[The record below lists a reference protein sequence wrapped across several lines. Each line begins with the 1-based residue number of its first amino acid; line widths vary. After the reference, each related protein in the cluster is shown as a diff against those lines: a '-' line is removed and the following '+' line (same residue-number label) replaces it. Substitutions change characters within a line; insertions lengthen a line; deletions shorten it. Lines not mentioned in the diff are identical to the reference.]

1 MYFYVSLAIIR
12 INIDKPHV
20 YFCKFLFLQVFD
32 ITNNHLDIKAL
43 FGIFLRISCVPFVG
57 IFMANQFQLFKHRR
71 FSAMFFTQFLGAFN
85 DNIFKQALIL
95 VLTYTAASQ
104 LSMEV
109 SILNNLAAMLFI
121 LPYFLFSA
129 LAGQIADKFEKSKL
143 TRLIKLLELVIM
155 TLAAVGFVF
164 ELYVLLFV
172 ALFLMGTH
180 STFFGPIKYA
190 YLPQAMKENELVG
203 ANGLFQMGTSLAILL
218 GMIVA
223 GVLTQL
229 SQSLYWISTAVLAV
243 SILGYLAARY
253 IPTMP
258 AMQPNLKVNWNIF
271 TTSLATVRY
280 LYSLP
285 FLFFVILG
293 NSWFWFYGAT
303 FLTQTPEFSK
313 VILYGDESVVI
324 FLLTLFSVGVSIGS
338 LLCKTLTKN
347 QVSLRLLPFGIAGL
361 SIFAIDLYFSL
372 SGLDI
377 AVADATLLSI
387 SDLFGMSG
395 SWRVFADLFFLGF
408 SGGLYIVPLY
418 ASMQAYAPKSH
429 RARIVGANNIFN
441 AIFMVTSAIFA
452 IVILN
457 TLGLTLPQLFLVTG
471 LLNIA
476 FGIFL
481 YLKLNKHVKNAV
493 IQTHDEAGL

>member
-1 MYFYVSLAIIR
+1 
-12 INIDKPHV
+12 
-20 YFCKFLFLQVFD
+20 
-32 ITNNHLDIKAL
+32 
-43 FGIFLRISCVPFVG
+43 
-57 IFMANQFQLFKHRR
+57 MANQFQLFKRRR

-104 LSMEV
+104 LGVAV

-129 LAGQIADKFEKSKL
+129 LAGQLADKYEKSQL
-143 TRLIKLLELVIM
+143 TRVTKLLELSIM
-155 TLAAVGFVF
+155 LIAAVGFVF
-164 ELYVLLFV
+164 EWYVLLFV
-172 ALFLMGTH
+172 ALFLMGTQ

-190 YLPQAMKENELVG
+190 YLPQAMKKDELVG

-218 GMIVA
+218 GMIIA

-229 SQSLYWISTAVLAV
+229 NQSLYWISGVVLIVA
-243 SILGYLAARY
+243 ILGYIASRA
-253 IPTMP
+253 IPDMP
-258 AMQPNLKVNWNIF
+258 AMQPSLKINWNIF
-271 TTSLATVRY
+271 TTSMSAVRY
-280 LYSLP
+280 LYSMR

-313 VILYGDESVVI
+313 VILQGDESVVI

-361 SIFAIDLYFSL
+361 SIFAIDLYLSL
-372 SGLDI
+372 SGLTIDMSQNS
-377 AVADATLLSI
+377 LLGI
-387 SDLFGMSG
+387 GQLFNLPGTV
-395 SWRVFADLFFLGF
+395 RVFADLFFLGF

-441 AIFMVTSAIFA
+441 AIFMVGSAIFA

-457 TLGLTLPQLFLVTG
+457 SLKMSLPQLFLVTG
-471 LLNIA
+471 LLNLA
-476 FGIFL
+476 FGLFL
-481 YLKLNKHVKNAV
+481 YVKLKSHIGQAT
-493 IQTHDEAGL
+493 IESQDG

>member
-1 MYFYVSLAIIR
+1 MS
-12 INIDKPHV
+12 
-20 YFCKFLFLQVFD
+20 
-32 ITNNHLDIKAL
+32 
-43 FGIFLRISCVPFVG
+43 
-57 IFMANQFQLFKHRR
+57 NQFQLFKRRR

-95 VLTYTAASQ
+95 VLTYTAASK
-104 LSMEV
+104 LGVEV

-129 LAGQIADKFEKSKL
+129 LAGQIADKYEKSKL
-143 TRLIKLLELVIM
+143 TQFIKLLELVIM
-155 TLAAVGFVF
+155 AVAAVGFVF
-164 ELYVLLFV
+164 EWYALLFV

-190 YLPQAMKENELVG
+190 YLPQAMKEDELVG
-203 ANGLFQMGTSLAILL
+203 ANGLFQMGTSLAILV

-223 GVLTQL
+223 GILTQL
-229 SQSLYWISTAVLAV
+229 SQSLYWISATVLVVAV
-243 SILGYLAARY
+243 LGYLAARY
-253 IPTMP
+253 IPNMP
-258 AMQPNLKVNWNIF
+258 AMQPDLKINWNII
-271 TTSLATVRY
+271 TTSLATIRY

-285 FLFFVILG
+285 FLFFIILG

-303 FLTQTPEFSK
+303 FLTQVPEFSK
-313 VILYGDESVVI
+313 VILLGDESVVI

-338 LLCKTLTKN
+338 VLCKTLTKN
-347 QVSLRLLPFGIAGL
+347 KVSLRLLPFGIAGL

-377 AVADATLLSI
+377 NVNNDTLLGI
-387 SDLFGMSG
+387 GDLFNISG
-395 SWRVFADLFFLGF
+395 SWRVFADLFLLGF

-457 TLGLTLPQLFLVTG
+457 VLGFTLPQLFLVTG
-471 LLNIA
+471 LLNIV
-476 FGIFL
+476 FGAFL
-481 YLKLNKHVKNAV
+481 YIKLNKHIKHTV
-493 IQTHDEAGL
+493 IQTNDGIAP

>member
-1 MYFYVSLAIIR
+1 M
-12 INIDKPHV
+12 
-20 YFCKFLFLQVFD
+20 
-32 ITNNHLDIKAL
+32 
-43 FGIFLRISCVPFVG
+43 
-57 IFMANQFQLFKHRR
+57 
-71 FSAMFFTQFLGAFN
+71 
-85 DNIFKQALIL
+85 
-95 VLTYTAASQ
+95 
-104 LSMEV
+104 
-109 SILNNLAAMLFI
+109 
-121 LPYFLFSA
+121 
-129 LAGQIADKFEKSKL
+129 
-143 TRLIKLLELVIM
+143 
-155 TLAAVGFVF
+155 
-164 ELYVLLFV
+164 
-172 ALFLMGTH
+172 
-180 STFFGPIKYA
+180 
-190 YLPQAMKENELVG
+190 
-203 ANGLFQMGTSLAILL
+203 
-218 GMIVA
+218 
-223 GVLTQL
+223 
-229 SQSLYWISTAVLAV
+229 
-243 SILGYLAARY
+243 
-253 IPTMP
+253 
-258 AMQPNLKVNWNIF
+258 
-271 TTSLATVRY
+271 
-280 LYSLP
+280 
-285 FLFFVILG
+285 
-293 NSWFWFYGAT
+293 
-303 FLTQTPEFSK
+303 
-313 VILYGDESVVI
+313 YGDESVVI

-361 SIFAIDLYFSL
+361 SIFAIDLYLSL

>member
-1 MYFYVSLAIIR
+1 
-12 INIDKPHV
+12 
-20 YFCKFLFLQVFD
+20 
-32 ITNNHLDIKAL
+32 
-43 FGIFLRISCVPFVG
+43 
-57 IFMANQFQLFKHRR
+57 MANQFQLFKHRR

-104 LSMEV
+104 LGIEV

-143 TRLIKLLELVIM
+143 TRLTKLLELTIMVI
-155 TLAAVGFVF
+155 AAVGFIF
-164 ELYVLLFV
+164 EWYALLFI
-172 ALFLMGTH
+172 ALFLMGTQ

-190 YLPQAMKENELVG
+190 YLPQAMREDELVG
-203 ANGLFQMGTSLAILL
+203 ANGLFQMGTSLAILV

-223 GVLTQL
+223 GFLTQTL
-229 SQSLYWISTAVLAV
+229 QPLYWISLTVLIVAT
-243 SILGYLAARY
+243 LGYFAARS
-253 IPTMP
+253 IPNMP
-258 AMQPNLKVNWNIF
+258 AMQPDLKINWNIF
-271 TTSLATVRY
+271 TTSVSTVRY
-280 LYSLP
+280 LYSLR

-313 VILYGDESVVI
+313 VILNGDESVVI

-338 LLCKTLTKN
+338 LLCKRLTKN

-372 SGLDI
+372 SGLSIDVNTAGLMGI
-377 AVADATLLSI
+377 KGLFAVT
-387 SDLFGMSG
+387 G
-395 SWRVFADLFFLGF
+395 SWRVFIDLFFLGF

-429 RARIVGANNIFN
+429 RARIIGANNIFN
-441 AIFMVTSAIFA
+441 ALFMVGSAIFS

-457 TLGLTLPQLFLVTG
+457 SLGMSLPQLFLVTG
-471 LLNIA
+471 ILNLA
-476 FGIFL
+476 FGWFL
-481 YLKLNKHVKNAV
+481 YTKLNTHIQHASIQNHDDEPNKNN
-493 IQTHDEAGL
+493 

>member
-1 MYFYVSLAIIR
+1 
-12 INIDKPHV
+12 
-20 YFCKFLFLQVFD
+20 
-32 ITNNHLDIKAL
+32 
-43 FGIFLRISCVPFVG
+43 
-57 IFMANQFQLFKHRR
+57 MANQFQLFKHRR

-104 LSMEV
+104 LGMQV

-143 TRLIKLLELVIM
+143 TQFIKILELVIM
-155 TLAAVGFVF
+155 AVAAVGFVF
-164 ELYVLLFV
+164 EWYALLFV

-218 GMIVA
+218 GMIIA

-229 SQSLYWISTAVLAV
+229 SQSLYWISVTVLVVAV
-243 SILGYLAARY
+243 LGYLAARY

-258 AMQPNLKVNWNIF
+258 AMQPNLTINWNIF

-313 VILYGDESVVI
+313 VILHGDESVVI

-338 LLCKTLTKN
+338 LLCKSFTKN

-361 SIFAIDLYFSL
+361 SIFAIDLYLSL
-372 SGLDI
+372 SGLNI
-377 AVADATLLSI
+377 NVTNETLLGI
-387 SDLFGMSG
+387 GDLFGMSG

-418 ASMQAYAPKSH
+418 ASMQAYSPKSH

-441 AIFMVTSAIFA
+441 AIFMVTSAIFS

-457 TLGLTLPQLFLVTG
+457 ALGLNLPQLFLVTG
-471 LLNIA
+471 LLNIV
-476 FGIFL
+476 FGGFL
-481 YLKLNKHVKNAV
+481 YIKLNKHIKTAV
-493 IQTHDEAGL
+493 IQTHDEDAP

>member
-1 MYFYVSLAIIR
+1 
-12 INIDKPHV
+12 
-20 YFCKFLFLQVFD
+20 
-32 ITNNHLDIKAL
+32 
-43 FGIFLRISCVPFVG
+43 
-57 IFMANQFQLFKHRR
+57 MANQFQLFKRRR

-104 LSMEV
+104 LGVEV

-143 TRLIKLLELVIM
+143 TRLTKLLELSIMVI
-155 TLAAVGFVF
+155 AAVGFVF
-164 ELYVLLFV
+164 EWYALLFV
-172 ALFLMGTH
+172 ALFLMGTQ
-180 STFFGPIKYA
+180 STFFVPIKYA
-190 YLPQAMKENELVG
+190 YLPQAMQENELVG

-218 GMIVA
+218 GMIIA
-223 GVLTQL
+223 GVLTQVP
-229 SQSLYWISTAVLAV
+229 QPLYWISLTVLVVA
-243 SILGYLAARY
+243 ILGYFAARS

-258 AMQPNLKVNWNIF
+258 AMQPDLKINWNIF
-271 TTSLATVRY
+271 TTSVSTVRY
-280 LYSLP
+280 LYSLR

-313 VILYGDESVVI
+313 VILHGDESVVI

-338 LLCKTLTKN
+338 LLCKRLTKN

-372 SGLDI
+372 SGLSIDGNTE
-377 AVADATLLSI
+377 TLIGVSG
-387 SDLFGMSG
+387 LFAIPG
-395 SWRVFADLFFLGF
+395 SWRVFVDLFFLGF

-441 AIFMVTSAIFA
+441 AIFMVGSAIFS
-452 IVILN
+452 IVVLN
-457 TLGLTLPQLFLVTG
+457 SLGMSLPQLFLVTG

-481 YLKLNKHVKNAV
+481 YTKLNQHIKHAS
-493 IQTHDEAGL
+493 IQTHDDELNRHD

>member
-1 MYFYVSLAIIR
+1 MS
-12 INIDKPHV
+12 
-20 YFCKFLFLQVFD
+20 
-32 ITNNHLDIKAL
+32 
-43 FGIFLRISCVPFVG
+43 
-57 IFMANQFQLFKHRR
+57 NQFQLFKRRR

-104 LSMEV
+104 LGVEV

-129 LAGQIADKFEKSKL
+129 LAGQIADKYEKSKL
-143 TRLIKLLELVIM
+143 TQFIKVLELVIM
-155 TLAAVGFVF
+155 AIAAVGFVF
-164 ELYVLLFV
+164 EWYALLFV

-190 YLPQAMKENELVG
+190 YLPQAMKEDELVG
-203 ANGLFQMGTSLAILL
+203 ANGLFQMGTSLAILV

-223 GVLTQL
+223 GILTQL
-229 SQSLYWISTAVLAV
+229 SQSLYWISATVLIVAV
-243 SILGYLAARY
+243 LGYLAARY
-253 IPTMP
+253 IPNMP
-258 AMQPNLKVNWNIF
+258 AMQPDLKVNWNIV
-271 TTSLATVRY
+271 TTSLSTVSY

-303 FLTQTPEFSK
+303 FLTQVPEFSK
-313 VILYGDESVVI
+313 VILHGDESVVI

-338 LLCKTLTKN
+338 LLCKSLTKN

-372 SGLDI
+372 SSLNINVNND
-377 AVADATLLSI
+377 TLLGI
-387 SDLFGMSG
+387 SDLFGVSG
-395 SWRVFADLFFLGF
+395 SWRVFADLFLLGF

-441 AIFMVTSAIFA
+441 AILMVTSAIFA

-457 TLGLTLPQLFLVTG
+457 VLGLSLPQLFLVTG
-471 LLNIA
+471 ILNIA
-476 FGIFL
+476 FGILL
-481 YLKLNKHVKNAV
+481 YLKLNRHIKQAV
-493 IQTHDEAGL
+493 IQTHDEVVI

>member
-1 MYFYVSLAIIR
+1 
-12 INIDKPHV
+12 
-20 YFCKFLFLQVFD
+20 
-32 ITNNHLDIKAL
+32 
-43 FGIFLRISCVPFVG
+43 
-57 IFMANQFQLFKHRR
+57 MANQFQLFKRRR

-104 LSMEV
+104 MGVEV

-129 LAGQIADKFEKSKL
+129 LAGQIADKYEKSKL
-143 TRLIKLLELVIM
+143 TQITKLLELSIMVI
-155 TLAAVGFVF
+155 AAVGFVF
-164 ELYVLLFV
+164 EWYALLFV
-172 ALFLMGTH
+172 ALFLMGTQ

-190 YLPQAMKENELVG
+190 YLPQAMKGEELVG

-218 GMIVA
+218 GMIIA

-229 SQSLYWISTAVLAV
+229 SQSLYWISAMVLIVA
-243 SILGYLAARY
+243 ILGYMSARS
-253 IPTMP
+253 IPNMP
-258 AMQPNLKVNWNIF
+258 AMQPDIKINWNIF
-271 TTSLATVRY
+271 TTSMSTIRY

-285 FLFFVILG
+285 FLFFIILG

-313 VILYGDESVVI
+313 VILHGDESVVI

-372 SGLDI
+372 SGLSIDMTQEKLLGVGELFH
-377 AVADATLLSI
+377 VA
-387 SDLFGMSG
+387 G

-441 AIFMVTSAIFA
+441 AIFMVSSAIFA
-452 IVILN
+452 IVVLN
-457 TLGLTLPQLFLVTG
+457 SLKLSLPQLFLITG
-471 LLNIA
+471 VLNLI
-476 FGIFL
+476 FGVFL
-481 YLKLNKHVKNAV
+481 YLKLNKHIKQAM
-493 IQTHDEAGL
+493 IQTHND

>member
-1 MYFYVSLAIIR
+1 
-12 INIDKPHV
+12 
-20 YFCKFLFLQVFD
+20 
-32 ITNNHLDIKAL
+32 
-43 FGIFLRISCVPFVG
+43 
-57 IFMANQFQLFKHRR
+57 MANQFQLFKRRR

-104 LSMEV
+104 LGVEV

-129 LAGQIADKFEKSKL
+129 LAGQIADKYEKSKL
-143 TRLIKLLELVIM
+143 TCLIKLLELVIM
-155 TLAAVGFVF
+155 VIAAVGFVF
-164 ELYVLLFV
+164 EWYVLLFV

-190 YLPQAMKENELVG
+190 YLPQAMKEDELVG

-218 GMIVA
+218 GMIIA

-229 SQSLYWISTAVLAV
+229 PQSLYWISAAVLIVAV
-243 SILGYLAARY
+243 LGYVAARF
-253 IPTMP
+253 IPHMP
-258 AMQPNLKVNWNIF
+258 AMQPDIKINWNIF
-271 TTSLATVRY
+271 TTSTSTIRY

-285 FLFFVILG
+285 FLYFIILG

-313 VILYGDESVVI
+313 VILHGDESVVI

-372 SGLDI
+372 SGLSIDMSNE
-377 AVADATLLSI
+377 TLLGVSE
-387 SDLFGMSG
+387 LFHVAG
-395 SWRVFADLFFLGF
+395 SWRVFTDLFFLGF

-441 AIFMVTSAIFA
+441 AIFMVSSAIFA
-452 IVILN
+452 IVLLN
-457 TLGLTLPQLFLVTG
+457 NLKLSLPQLFLVTG
-471 LLNIA
+471 VLNIV
-476 FGIFL
+476 FGVFL
-481 YLKLNKHVKNAV
+481 YLKLNKHIRQAM
-493 IQTHDEAGL
+493 IQTHDE

>member
-1 MYFYVSLAIIR
+1 
-12 INIDKPHV
+12 
-20 YFCKFLFLQVFD
+20 
-32 ITNNHLDIKAL
+32 
-43 FGIFLRISCVPFVG
+43 
-57 IFMANQFQLFKHRR
+57 MASQFQLFKHRR

-85 DNIFKQALIL
+85 DNVFKQALIL

-104 LSMEV
+104 LGVAV

-129 LAGQIADKFEKSKL
+129 LAGQLADKYEKSKL
-143 TRLIKLLELVIM
+143 TRFIKLLELVIM
-155 TLAAVGFVF
+155 LIAAIGFVF
-164 ELYVLLFV
+164 EWYPLLFV

-190 YLPQAMKENELVG
+190 YLPQAMQDNELVG

-218 GMIVA
+218 GMIIA

-229 SQSLYWISTAVLAV
+229 PQSLYWISATVVIVA
-243 SILGYLAARY
+243 ILGYLTARF
-253 IPTMP
+253 IPMTP
-258 AMQPNLKVNWNIF
+258 AMQPELKVNWNIF
-271 TTSLATVRY
+271 TTSMATIRY
-280 LYSLP
+280 LYALP

-313 VILYGDESVVI
+313 VILHGDESVVI

-338 LLCKTLTKN
+338 LLCKSFTKN

-372 SGLDI
+372 SS
-377 AVADATLLSI
+377 LSI
-387 SDLFGMSG
+387 DAAALFGITDLFSVAG
-395 SWRVFADLFFLGF
+395 SWRVFADLFLLGF

-441 AIFMVTSAIFA
+441 AIFMVSSAIFA
-452 IVILN
+452 IVLLN
-457 TLGLTLPQLFLVTG
+457 TLGLSLPQLFLVTG
-471 LLNIA
+471 ILNIV
-476 FGIFL
+476 FGLFL
-481 YLKLNKHVKNAV
+481 YKKLNQHINNAV
-493 IQTHDEAGL
+493 IQTNEDAPTM

>member
-1 MYFYVSLAIIR
+1 
-12 INIDKPHV
+12 
-20 YFCKFLFLQVFD
+20 
-32 ITNNHLDIKAL
+32 
-43 FGIFLRISCVPFVG
+43 
-57 IFMANQFQLFKHRR
+57 MANQFQLFKRRR
-71 FSAMFFTQFLGAFN
+71 FNAMFFTQFLGAFN

-104 LSMEV
+104 IGVEV

-143 TRLIKLLELVIM
+143 TRFVKLLELVIM
-155 TLAAVGFVF
+155 TVAAIGFVF
-164 ELYVLLFV
+164 EWYALLFV

-190 YLPQAMKENELVG
+190 YLPQAMQKDELVG

-218 GMIVA
+218 GMIIA

-229 SQSLYWISTAVLAV
+229 PQSLYWISATVMVVA
-243 SILGYLAARY
+243 ILGYIAARG
-253 IPTMP
+253 IPIMP
-258 AMQPNLKVNWNIF
+258 AMQPNLTINWNIF
-271 TTSLATVRY
+271 TTSMATVRY

-285 FLFFVILG
+285 FLFFIILG

-313 VILYGDESVVI
+313 VILHGDESVVI

-338 LLCKTLTKN
+338 LLCKSLTKN

-372 SGLDI
+372 SGLNI
-377 AVADATLLSI
+377 NVNSAALLGI
-387 SDLFGMSG
+387 GELFGMNG

-452 IVILN
+452 IVVLN
-457 TLGLTLPQLFLVTG
+457 TLKMSLPQLFLVTG
-471 LLNIA
+471 ILNIV
-476 FGIFL
+476 FGVFL
-481 YLKLNKHVKNAV
+481 YTKLNKHLRQAV
-493 IQTHDEAGL
+493 MQTDDDDSFSRQD

>member
-1 MYFYVSLAIIR
+1 
-12 INIDKPHV
+12 
-20 YFCKFLFLQVFD
+20 
-32 ITNNHLDIKAL
+32 
-43 FGIFLRISCVPFVG
+43 
-57 IFMANQFQLFKHRR
+57 MASQFQLFKRRR

-85 DNIFKQALIL
+85 DNVFKQALIL
-95 VLTYTAASQ
+95 VLTYTAAQ
-104 LSMEV
+104 KLNAEV

-129 LAGQIADKFEKSKL
+129 LAGQLADKYEKSKL
-143 TRLIKLLELVIM
+143 TRLIKVLEIVIM

-164 ELYVLLFV
+164 EWYVLLFV

-190 YLPQAMKENELVG
+190 YLPQAMRDDELVG

-223 GVLTQL
+223 GILTQL
-229 SQSLYWISTAVLAV
+229 TNALYWV
-243 SILGYLAARY
+243 SAMVMLVAALGYFAARF
-253 IPTMP
+253 IPVTP
-258 AMQPNLKVNWNIF
+258 AMQPELKVNWNIF
-271 TTSLATVRY
+271 TTSMATIRY

-313 VILYGDESVVI
+313 VILHGNESVVI

-338 LLCKTLTKN
+338 LLCKSFTKN

-361 SIFAIDLYFSL
+361 SLFAMDLYWSLSQIDLSQTGAL
-372 SGLDI
+372 LGIGELW
-377 AVADATLLSI
+377 AV
-387 SDLFGMSG
+387 SG
-395 SWRVFADLFFLGF
+395 SWRVFVDLFLLGF

-418 ASMQAYAPKSH
+418 AAMQAYAPTSH

-441 AIFMVTSAIFA
+441 AIFMVGSAIFA
-452 IVILN
+452 IVLLN
-457 TLGLTLPQLFLVTG
+457 ALGLSLPQLFLVTG
-471 LLNIA
+471 ILNVV
-476 FGIFL
+476 FGLFL
-481 YLKLNKHVKNAV
+481 YLKLNKHIKQAT
-493 IQTHDEAGL
+493 IQNKDDAAPMA

>member
-1 MYFYVSLAIIR
+1 MS
-12 INIDKPHV
+12 
-20 YFCKFLFLQVFD
+20 
-32 ITNNHLDIKAL
+32 
-43 FGIFLRISCVPFVG
+43 
-57 IFMANQFQLFKHRR
+57 NQFQLFKRRR

-104 LSMEV
+104 LGVEV

-129 LAGQIADKFEKSKL
+129 LAGQIADKYEKSKL
-143 TRLIKLLELVIM
+143 TQFIKVLELVIM
-155 TLAAVGFVF
+155 AIAAVGFVF
-164 ELYVLLFV
+164 EWYTLLFV

-190 YLPQAMKENELVG
+190 YLPQAMKEDELVG
-203 ANGLFQMGTSLAILL
+203 ANGLFQMGTSLAILV

-223 GVLTQL
+223 GILTQL
-229 SQSLYWISTAVLAV
+229 SQSLYWISATVLVVAV
-243 SILGYLAARY
+243 LGYLAARY
-253 IPTMP
+253 IPNMP
-258 AMQPNLKVNWNIF
+258 AMQPDLKINWNII
-271 TTSLATVRY
+271 TTSLSTVRY

-303 FLTQTPEFSK
+303 FLTQVPEFSK

-338 LLCKTLTKN
+338 LLCKSLTKN

-372 SGLDI
+372 SSLNINVNND
-377 AVADATLLSI
+377 TLLGI
-387 SDLFGMSG
+387 SDLFGVSG
-395 SWRVFADLFFLGF
+395 SWRVFADLFLLGF

-457 TLGLTLPQLFLVTG
+457 ALGLSLPQLFLVTG
-471 LLNIA
+471 VLNIA

-481 YLKLNKHVKNAV
+481 YLKLNRHIKQAV
-493 IQTHDEAGL
+493 IQTNDEVVI

>member
-1 MYFYVSLAIIR
+1 
-12 INIDKPHV
+12 
-20 YFCKFLFLQVFD
+20 
-32 ITNNHLDIKAL
+32 
-43 FGIFLRISCVPFVG
+43 
-57 IFMANQFQLFKHRR
+57 MANQFKLFKHKR

-104 LSMEV
+104 LGAEV
-109 SILNNLAAMLFI
+109 SVLNNLAAMLFI

-129 LAGQIADKFEKSKL
+129 LAGQIADKYEKSKL
-143 TRLIKLLELVIM
+143 TRLVKVLEIVIM
-155 TLAAVGFVF
+155 ALAAIGFVF
-164 ELYVLLFV
+164 ELYPLLFV

-190 YLPQAMKENELVG
+190 YLPQAMQEDELVG
-203 ANGLFQMGTSLAILL
+203 ANGLFQMGTSLAILI

-223 GVLTQL
+223 GLLTQL
-229 SQSLYWISTAVLAV
+229 PQSLYWISVTVLIV
-243 SILGYLAARY
+243 SVLGYLASRS

-258 AMQPNLKVNWNIF
+258 AMQPNLRVNWNIF
-271 TTSLATVRY
+271 TTSVATIRY

-285 FLFFVILG
+285 FLFFIILG

-313 VILYGDESVVI
+313 VILQGDESVVI

-338 LLCKTLTKN
+338 LLCKSLTKN

-372 SGLDI
+372 SGLNVPNNGE
-377 AVADATLLSI
+377 ALLGI
-387 SDLFGMSG
+387 GDLFSITG

-441 AIFMVTSAIFA
+441 AIFMVGSAIFA
-452 IVILN
+452 IVLLN
-457 TLGLTLPQLFLVTG
+457 SLGLSLPQLFLVTG
-471 LLNIA
+471 ILNIA
-476 FGIFL
+476 FGVFL
-481 YLKLNKHVKNAV
+481 YLKLNKHQKNAV
-493 IQTHDEAGL
+493 IQVEDEQPNL

>member
-1 MYFYVSLAIIR
+1 
-12 INIDKPHV
+12 
-20 YFCKFLFLQVFD
+20 
-32 ITNNHLDIKAL
+32 
-43 FGIFLRISCVPFVG
+43 
-57 IFMANQFQLFKHRR
+57 
-71 FSAMFFTQFLGAFN
+71 MFFTQFLGAFN

-104 LSMEV
+104 LGVEV

-129 LAGQIADKFEKSKL
+129 LAGQIADKYEKSKL
-143 TRLIKLLELVIM
+143 TQFIKVLELVIM
-155 TLAAVGFVF
+155 AIAAVGFVF
-164 ELYVLLFV
+164 EWYTLLFV

-190 YLPQAMKENELVG
+190 YLPQAMKEDELVG
-203 ANGLFQMGTSLAILL
+203 ANGLFQMGTSLAILV

-223 GVLTQL
+223 GILTQL
-229 SQSLYWISTAVLAV
+229 SQSLYWISATVLVVAV
-243 SILGYLAARY
+243 LGYLAARY
-253 IPTMP
+253 IPNMP
-258 AMQPNLKVNWNIF
+258 AMQPDLKINWNII
-271 TTSLATVRY
+271 TISLSTVRY

-303 FLTQTPEFSK
+303 FLTQVPEFSK
-313 VILYGDESVVI
+313 VILHGDESVVI

-338 LLCKTLTKN
+338 LLCKSLTKN

-361 SIFAIDLYFSL
+361 SIFAIDLYVSL
-372 SGLDI
+372 SSLNINVNND
-377 AVADATLLSI
+377 TLLGI
-387 SDLFGMSG
+387 SDLFGTSG
-395 SWRVFADLFFLGF
+395 SWRVFADLFLLGF

-457 TLGLTLPQLFLVTG
+457 ALGLSLPQLFLVTG
-471 LLNIA
+471 VLNIV

-481 YLKLNKHVKNAV
+481 YLKLNRHIKQAV
-493 IQTHDEAGL
+493 IQTNDDVVI

>member
-1 MYFYVSLAIIR
+1 
-12 INIDKPHV
+12 
-20 YFCKFLFLQVFD
+20 
-32 ITNNHLDIKAL
+32 
-43 FGIFLRISCVPFVG
+43 
-57 IFMANQFQLFKHRR
+57 MANQFQLFKHRR

-104 LSMEV
+104 LGMEV

-129 LAGQIADKFEKSKL
+129 LAGQIADKYEKSKL
-143 TRLIKLLELVIM
+143 TRFIKLLELVIM
-155 TLAAVGFVF
+155 AIAAVGFVF
-164 ELYVLLFV
+164 EWYALLFV

-190 YLPQAMKENELVG
+190 YLPQAMKEDELVG

-218 GMIVA
+218 GMIIA

-229 SQSLYWISTAVLAV
+229 SQSLYWISVTVLIVAV
-243 SILGYLAARY
+243 LGYLAARY
-253 IPTMP
+253 IPIMP
-258 AMQPNLKVNWNIF
+258 AMQPGLKINWNIF

-303 FLTQTPEFSK
+303 FLTQMPELSK
-313 VILYGDESVVI
+313 VILHGDESVVI

-372 SGLDI
+372 SGFNINVSND
-377 AVADATLLSI
+377 TFLSV
-387 SDLFGMSG
+387 SDLVGMSG

-429 RARIVGANNIFN
+429 RARIIGANNIFN

-457 TLGLTLPQLFLVTG
+457 TLALSMPQLFLATG

-476 FGIFL
+476 FGAFL
-481 YLKLNKHVKNAV
+481 YVKLNRHIKSAV
-493 IQTHDEAGL
+493 IQTHDEVVP

>member
-1 MYFYVSLAIIR
+1 MS
-12 INIDKPHV
+12 
-20 YFCKFLFLQVFD
+20 
-32 ITNNHLDIKAL
+32 
-43 FGIFLRISCVPFVG
+43 
-57 IFMANQFQLFKHRR
+57 NQFQLFKRRR

-104 LSMEV
+104 LGVEV

-129 LAGQIADKFEKSKL
+129 LAGQIADKYEKSKL
-143 TRLIKLLELVIM
+143 TRFIKMLELVIM
-155 TLAAVGFVF
+155 AIAAVGFVF
-164 ELYVLLFV
+164 EWYALLFV

-190 YLPQAMKENELVG
+190 YLPQAMKEDELVG
-203 ANGLFQMGTSLAILL
+203 ANGLFQMGTSLAILV

-223 GVLTQL
+223 GILTQL
-229 SQSLYWISTAVLAV
+229 SQSLYWISATVLLVAV
-243 SILGYLAARY
+243 LGYLAARY
-253 IPTMP
+253 IPNMP
-258 AMQPNLKVNWNIF
+258 AMQPDLKVNWNII
-271 TTSLATVRY
+271 TTSLSTVRY

-303 FLTQTPEFSK
+303 FLTQVPEFSK
-313 VILYGDESVVI
+313 VILHGDESVVI

-338 LLCKTLTKN
+338 LLCKSLTKN

-372 SGLDI
+372 SSLNINVNND
-377 AVADATLLSI
+377 VLLGI
-387 SDLFGMSG
+387 GDLFGTSG

-457 TLGLTLPQLFLVTG
+457 SLGLSLPQLFLVTG
-471 LLNIA
+471 VLNIA
-476 FGIFL
+476 FGTFL
-481 YLKLNKHVKNAV
+481 YIKLNKHIKHAV
-493 IQTHDEAGL
+493 IQTNDEITP

>member
-1 MYFYVSLAIIR
+1 M
-12 INIDKPHV
+12 P
-20 YFCKFLFLQVFD
+20 CFLP
-32 ITNNHLDIKAL
+32 
-43 FGIFLRISCVPFVG
+43 S
-57 IFMANQFQLFKHRR
+57 
-71 FSAMFFTQFLGAFN
+71 FLGAFN

-104 LSMEV
+104 LGAEV

-143 TRLIKLLELVIM
+143 TRLVKVLEIVIM
-155 TLAAVGFVF
+155 TVAAIGFVF
-164 ELYVLLFV
+164 EWYVLLFV

-190 YLPQAMKENELVG
+190 YLPQAMREDELVG

-218 GMIVA
+218 GMIIA

-229 SQSLYWISTAVLAV
+229 PQSLYWISATVLLV
-243 SILGYLAARY
+243 SVLGYLAARG
-253 IPTMP
+253 IPNMP
-258 AMQPNLKVNWNIF
+258 AMQPNLNINWNIF
-271 TTSLATVRY
+271 TTSLSTVRY

-285 FLFFVILG
+285 YLFFIILG

-313 VILYGDESVVI
+313 VILQGDESVVI

-338 LLCKTLTKN
+338 LLCKRLTKN
-347 QVSLRLLPFGIAGL
+347 EVSLRLLPFGIAGL
-361 SIFAIDLYFSL
+361 SIFAIDLYLSL

-377 AVADATLLSI
+377 NVAGETLLGI
-387 SDLFGMSG
+387 SDLFGITG
-395 SWRVFADLFFLGF
+395 TWRVFADLFFLGF

-441 AIFMVTSAIFA
+441 AIFMVGSAIFA
-452 IVILN
+452 IVLLN
-457 TLGLTLPQLFLVTG
+457 SLQLTLPQLFLVTG
-471 LLNIA
+471 ILNIGYGA
-476 FGIFL
+476 FL
-481 YLKLNKHVKNAV
+481 YLKLKKHQQQAV
-493 IQTHDEAGL
+493 IQTKDDIA

>member
-1 MYFYVSLAIIR
+1 
-12 INIDKPHV
+12 
-20 YFCKFLFLQVFD
+20 
-32 ITNNHLDIKAL
+32 
-43 FGIFLRISCVPFVG
+43 
-57 IFMANQFQLFKHRR
+57 MASQFQLFKRRR

-104 LSMEV
+104 LGVAV

-143 TRLIKLLELVIM
+143 TRFIKLLEIVIM
-155 TLAAVGFVF
+155 VIAAVGFVF
-164 ELYVLLFV
+164 EWYTLLFV

-190 YLPQAMKENELVG
+190 YLPQAMKEDELVG

-218 GMIVA
+218 GMIIA

-229 SQSLYWISTAVLAV
+229 PQSLYWISVTVLIVAV
-243 SILGYLAARY
+243 LGYLAARF
-253 IPTMP
+253 IPVMP
-258 AMQPNLKVNWNIF
+258 AMQPDLTIDWNIF
-271 TTSLATVRY
+271 TTSMATIRY

-285 FLFFVILG
+285 FLFFIILG

-313 VILYGDESVVI
+313 VILQGDESVVI

-338 LLCKTLTKN
+338 LLCKSLTKN
-347 QVSLRLLPFGIAGL
+347 QVSLRLLPFGIGGL

-372 SGLDI
+372 SGLNI
-377 AVADATLLSI
+377 GANTNGMLLGV
-387 SDLFGMSG
+387 SDLFNVTG
-395 SWRVFADLFFLGF
+395 SWRIFADLFFLGF

-441 AIFMVTSAIFA
+441 AIFMVSSAIFA
-452 IVILN
+452 IVLLN
-457 TLGLTLPQLFLVTG
+457 ALKMSLPQLFLVTG
-471 LLNIA
+471 VLNII
-476 FGIFL
+476 FGLFL
-481 YLKLNKHVKNAV
+481 YLKLNKHIKQAV
-493 IQTHDEAGL
+493 IQTHDDTLNRQD

>member
-1 MYFYVSLAIIR
+1 
-12 INIDKPHV
+12 
-20 YFCKFLFLQVFD
+20 
-32 ITNNHLDIKAL
+32 
-43 FGIFLRISCVPFVG
+43 
-57 IFMANQFQLFKHRR
+57 MASQFQLFKHKR
-71 FSAMFFTQFLGAFN
+71 FSAMFSTQFLGAFN
-85 DNIFKQALIL
+85 DNVFKQALIL

-104 LSMEV
+104 LGVEV

-129 LAGQIADKFEKSKL
+129 LAGQLADKFEKSKL
-143 TRLIKLLELVIM
+143 TRLVKLLEMVIM
-155 TLAAVGFVF
+155 AIAAIGFIF
-164 ELYVLLFV
+164 EWYILLYV
-172 ALFLMGTH
+172 ALFLMGTQ

-190 YLPQAMKENELVG
+190 YLPQAMKEDELVG

-223 GVLTQL
+223 GIFTQL
-229 SQSLYWISTAVLAV
+229 PQSLYWIAALLLII
-243 SILGYLAARY
+243 SILGYMAARF
-253 IPTMP
+253 IPVTP
-258 AMQPNLKVNWNIF
+258 AMQPDLKVNWNIF
-271 TTSLATVRY
+271 TTSVATIKY

-303 FLTQTPEFSK
+303 FLTQTPEVSK
-313 VILYGDESVVI
+313 VILQGDESVVI

-338 LLCKTLTKN
+338 LLCKSLTKN

-372 SGLDI
+372 SGLNI
-377 AVADATLLSI
+377 DAGDTLLGI
-387 SDLFGMSG
+387 SALLGIAG

-418 ASMQAYAPKSH
+418 ACMQAYAPKSH
-429 RARIVGANNIFN
+429 RARIIGANNIFN

-452 IVILN
+452 IVVLN
-457 TLGLTLPQLFLVTG
+457 ALAMSLPQLFLITG
-471 LLNIA
+471 VLNIA
-476 FGIFL
+476 FGLFL
-481 YLKLNKHVKNAV
+481 YLKLNKHICHAV
-493 IQTHDEAGL
+493 IQTHDSAGDDSFSQSRND

>member
-1 MYFYVSLAIIR
+1 
-12 INIDKPHV
+12 
-20 YFCKFLFLQVFD
+20 
-32 ITNNHLDIKAL
+32 
-43 FGIFLRISCVPFVG
+43 
-57 IFMANQFQLFKHRR
+57 MANQFQLFKRRR
-71 FSAMFFTQFLGAFN
+71 FNAMFFTQFLGAFN

-104 LSMEV
+104 IGVEV

-143 TRLIKLLELVIM
+143 TRFVKLLELVIM
-155 TLAAVGFVF
+155 TVAAIGFVF
-164 ELYVLLFV
+164 EWYALLFV

-190 YLPQAMKENELVG
+190 YLPQAMQKDELVG

-229 SQSLYWISTAVLAV
+229 PQSLYWISATVVVVAL
-243 SILGYLAARY
+243 LGYMAARF
-253 IPTMP
+253 IPMTP
-258 AMQPNLKVNWNIF
+258 AMQPNLTINWNIL
-271 TTSLATVRY
+271 TTSIATVRY

-313 VILYGDESVVI
+313 VILQGDESVVI

-338 LLCKTLTKN
+338 LLCKSLTKN

-361 SIFAIDLYFSL
+361 SIFAVDLYFSL

-377 AVADATLLSI
+377 DLTSNTLLGI
-387 SDLFGMSG
+387 SDVFGRSG
-395 SWRVFADLFFLGF
+395 SLRVFADLFFLGF

-452 IVILN
+452 IVVLN
-457 TLGLTLPQLFLVTG
+457 TLNLSLPQLFLVTG
-471 LLNIA
+471 VLNII
-476 FGIFL
+476 FGVFL
-481 YLKLNKHVKNAV
+481 YTKLNKHVGQAV
-493 IQTHDEAGL
+493 MQTCDEPLSSEG

>member
-1 MYFYVSLAIIR
+1 
-12 INIDKPHV
+12 
-20 YFCKFLFLQVFD
+20 
-32 ITNNHLDIKAL
+32 
-43 FGIFLRISCVPFVG
+43 
-57 IFMANQFQLFKHRR
+57 MANQFQLFKRRR

-85 DNIFKQALIL
+85 DNVFKQALIL

-104 LSMEV
+104 MGVAV

-143 TRLIKLLELVIM
+143 TRFIKLLEIVIM
-155 TLAAVGFVF
+155 VIAAVGFVF
-164 ELYVLLFV
+164 EWYTLLFV

-190 YLPQAMKENELVG
+190 YLPQAMQEDELVG

-218 GMIVA
+218 GMIIA

-229 SQSLYWISTAVLAV
+229 PQSLYWISVTVLVVAVL
-243 SILGYLAARY
+243 GYMAARY
-253 IPTMP
+253 IPVMP
-258 AMQPNLKVNWNIF
+258 AMQPNLDINWNIF
-271 TTSLATVRY
+271 TTSMATVRY

-313 VILYGDESVVI
+313 VILHGDESVVI

-338 LLCKTLTKN
+338 LLCKTFTKN

-372 SGLDI
+372 SGLSIDVNTE
-377 AVADATLLSI
+377 ALLGIGALSNVP
-387 SDLFGMSG
+387 G

-408 SGGLYIVPLY
+408 SGGLYIVQLY

-441 AIFMVTSAIFA
+441 AIFMVSSAIFA
-452 IVILN
+452 IVVLN
-457 TLGLTLPQLFLVTG
+457 SLGMTLPQLFLVTG
-471 LLNIA
+471 VLNIA
-476 FGIFL
+476 FGLFL
-481 YLKLNKHVKNAV
+481 YIKLNKHIKQAV
-493 IQTHDEAGL
+493 IQTHDDVLKRLD

>member
-1 MYFYVSLAIIR
+1 
-12 INIDKPHV
+12 
-20 YFCKFLFLQVFD
+20 
-32 ITNNHLDIKAL
+32 
-43 FGIFLRISCVPFVG
+43 
-57 IFMANQFQLFKHRR
+57 MANQFQLFKHRR
-71 FSAMFFTQFLGAFN
+71 FNAMFFTQFLGAFN

-104 LSMEV
+104 LGMEV

-143 TRLIKLLELVIM
+143 TQFIKLLELVIM
-155 TLAAVGFVF
+155 AIAAVGFVF
-164 ELYVLLFV
+164 EWYALLFV

-190 YLPQAMKENELVG
+190 YLPQAMKEDELVG

-218 GMIVA
+218 GMIIA

-229 SQSLYWISTAVLAV
+229 SQSLYWISVTVLIVAV
-243 SILGYLAARY
+243 LGYLAARY
-253 IPTMP
+253 IPIMP
-258 AMQPNLKVNWNIF
+258 AMQPNLNINWNII
-271 TTSLATVRY
+271 TTSLSTIRY

-313 VILYGDESVVI
+313 VILQGDESVVI

-338 LLCKTLTKN
+338 LLCKSLTKN

-372 SGLDI
+372 SSLNIDVNNN
-377 AVADATLLSI
+377 ALLGI
-387 SDLFGMSG
+387 RNLFGLNG

-457 TLGLTLPQLFLVTG
+457 ALGLTLPQLFLVTG

-476 FGIFL
+476 FGAFL
-481 YLKLNKHVKNAV
+481 YVKLNKHIKDAV
-493 IQTHDEAGL
+493 IQTNDVVSS

>member
-1 MYFYVSLAIIR
+1 
-12 INIDKPHV
+12 
-20 YFCKFLFLQVFD
+20 
-32 ITNNHLDIKAL
+32 
-43 FGIFLRISCVPFVG
+43 
-57 IFMANQFQLFKHRR
+57 MANQFQLFKHRR

-85 DNIFKQALIL
+85 DNVFKQALIL

-104 LSMEV
+104 LGVQV

-143 TRLIKLLELVIM
+143 TQFIKILELVIM
-155 TLAAVGFVF
+155 AVAAVGFIF
-164 ELYVLLFV
+164 EWYALLFV

-218 GMIVA
+218 GMIIA

-229 SQSLYWISTAVLAV
+229 SQSLYWISATVLVVAV
-243 SILGYLAARY
+243 LGYLAARY

-258 AMQPNLKVNWNIF
+258 AMQPNLKINWNIF
-271 TTSLATVRY
+271 TTSLTTVRY

-313 VILYGDESVVI
+313 IILHGDESVVI

-338 LLCKTLTKN
+338 LLCKSLTKN

-361 SIFAIDLYFSL
+361 SIFAIDLYLSL
-372 SGLDI
+372 SGLNINVNND
-377 AVADATLLSI
+377 VLFGI
-387 SDLFGMSG
+387 SDLFGIKG

-418 ASMQAYAPKSH
+418 ASMQAYSPKSH

-441 AIFMVTSAIFA
+441 AIFMVTSAIFS

-457 TLGLTLPQLFLVTG
+457 SLGLNLPQLFLVTG
-471 LLNIA
+471 LLNII
-476 FGIFL
+476 FGAFL
-481 YLKLNKHVKNAV
+481 YIKLNKHIKSAV
-493 IQTHDEAGL
+493 IQAHDEVAP

>member
-1 MYFYVSLAIIR
+1 
-12 INIDKPHV
+12 
-20 YFCKFLFLQVFD
+20 
-32 ITNNHLDIKAL
+32 
-43 FGIFLRISCVPFVG
+43 
-57 IFMANQFQLFKHRR
+57 MANQFQLFKRRR
-71 FSAMFFTQFLGAFN
+71 FNAMFFTQFLGAFN

-104 LSMEV
+104 IGVEV

-143 TRLIKLLELVIM
+143 TRFVKLLELVIM
-155 TLAAVGFVF
+155 AVAAVGFVF
-164 ELYVLLFV
+164 EWYTLLFV

-190 YLPQAMKENELVG
+190 YLPQAMREDELVG

-218 GMIVA
+218 GMIIA

-229 SQSLYWISTAVLAV
+229 SQSLYWISATVVLVAL
-243 SILGYLAARY
+243 LGYMAARF
-253 IPTMP
+253 IPIMT
-258 AMQPNLKVNWNIF
+258 AMQPNLTINWNIF
-271 TTSLATVRY
+271 TTSMSTVRY

-313 VILYGDESVVI
+313 VILQGDESVVI

-338 LLCKTLTKN
+338 LLCKSLTKN

-372 SGLDI
+372 SGLSIDI
-377 AVADATLLSI
+377 NAETLLGI
-387 SDLFGMSG
+387 NDLFQVRG

-452 IVILN
+452 IIVLN
-457 TLGLTLPQLFLVTG
+457 SLQMSLPQLFLVTG
-471 LLNIA
+471 ILNII
-476 FGIFL
+476 FGVFL
-481 YLKLNKHVKNAV
+481 YKKLNKHVGQAV
-493 IQTHDEAGL
+493 MQTHDDSFSRQD

>member
-1 MYFYVSLAIIR
+1 
-12 INIDKPHV
+12 
-20 YFCKFLFLQVFD
+20 
-32 ITNNHLDIKAL
+32 
-43 FGIFLRISCVPFVG
+43 
-57 IFMANQFQLFKHRR
+57 MASQFQLFKRKR
-71 FSAMFFTQFLGAFN
+71 FSSMFFTQFLGAFN

-95 VLTYTAASQ
+95 VLTYSAASQ
-104 LSMEV
+104 LGVEV

-129 LAGQIADKFEKSKL
+129 VAGQLADKFEKSKL
-143 TRLIKLLELVIM
+143 TRLVKLLELIIM
-155 TLAAVGFVF
+155 AIAAVGFVF
-164 ELYVLLFV
+164 EWYALLFV

-190 YLPQAMKENELVG
+190 YLPQAMKEDELVG

-218 GMIVA
+218 GMIIA

-229 SQSLYWISTAVLAV
+229 PQSLYWISATVIIVAVL
-243 SILGYLAARY
+243 GYMAAHF
-253 IPTMP
+253 IPATP
-258 AMQPNLKVNWNIF
+258 AMQPELKVNWNIF
-271 TTSLATVRY
+271 TTSVSIVRY

-285 FLFFVILG
+285 FLFFIILG

-303 FLTQTPEFSK
+303 FLTQTPEVSK
-313 VILYGDESVVI
+313 VILHGDESVVI

-338 LLCKTLTKN
+338 LLCKSLTKN

-361 SIFAIDLYFSL
+361 SVFAIDLYFSL
-372 SGLDI
+372 SALTIDTTNSE
-377 AVADATLLSI
+377 ALLGI
-387 SDLFGMSG
+387 SSLLAISG
-395 SWRVFADLFFLGF
+395 SWRVFVDLFFLGF

-429 RARIVGANNIFN
+429 RARIIGANNIFN

-452 IVILN
+452 IAVLN
-457 TLGLTLPQLFLVTG
+457 AFAMSLPQLFLITG

-481 YLKLNKHVKNAV
+481 YLKLTKHIQNAV
-493 IQTHDEAGL
+493 MQTHDDSDTLNASDA